1 MDDLLTSMIP
11 VYKELLED
19 GSLDILIYTGDVD
32 GILPVLGTRVWVT
45 MVSDGVVV
53 MSDSDN

>member
-1 MDDLLTSMIP
+1 MIP